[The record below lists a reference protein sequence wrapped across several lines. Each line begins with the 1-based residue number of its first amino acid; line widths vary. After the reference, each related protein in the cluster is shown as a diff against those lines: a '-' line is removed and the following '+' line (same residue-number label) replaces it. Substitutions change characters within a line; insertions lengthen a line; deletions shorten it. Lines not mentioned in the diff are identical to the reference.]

1 MLSIDLPAPVGWNS
15 EKATGRDNIAGPFRG
30 ECMNFRA
37 QVAAIGAAL
46 LLGWTAAS
54 GALAADRPTAGD
66 ILRSWYYLMN
76 ELVRHTATYSPPV
89 ASRNFGYIGVTVF
102 EAAVGGSDKLV
113 SLAGQLQGLDSV
125 PARQP
130 TLDYDETIVINA
142 ALSDAIVYYFGNTGP
157 TGQRSIKAA
166 QTKWRE
172 LVIAGVPQD
181 IVARSEAFGQ
191 EMAGTIHQWSLG
203 DGGAEIINMG
213 FPLEWELPKGEDK
226 WVPTSL
232 VRQQQLPLLPEWG
245 NKRTFAVPNGATCA
259 TPGNPPYSTDPESQ
273 FYKEA
278 LEVYDT
284 VKNATPEQIAI
295 ARFWSDDPMLSM
307 TPPGHWVSIALQVAE
322 HEDLPLDENV
332 DLLAR
337 MGIAMADAFVGC
349 WADKYDYN
357 LLRPITYIKRVI
369 DPKWEPILNT
379 PPFPEYPSGHSTVS
393 GAMEAVMTAFFGDN
407 YTFEDRTGSPDGRNP
422 RTFAS
427 FRAAAEEAGI
437 SRLYGGIHFHSAIVD
452 GLEQGRCIAAYT
464 NALKTRK

>member
-1 MLSIDLPAPVGWNS
+1 MSI
-15 EKATGRDNIAGPFRG
+15 RRQIA
-30 ECMNFRA
+30 
-37 QVAAIGAAL
+37 AAGMAL
-46 LLGWTAAS
+46 LFGWTAFS
-54 GALAADRPTAGD
+54 GALAAERPSAGE
-66 ILRSWYYLMN
+66 ILRDWYFLMN

-113 SLAGQLQGLDSV
+113 SLVGQLQGFDSV
-125 PARQP
+125 PAR
-130 TLDYDETIVINA
+130 TAGAEYDETIIINA
-142 ALSDAIVYYFGNTGP
+142 ALSDAIIHYFGNTGP

-166 QTKWRE
+166 QTKWRALAVE
-172 LVIAGVPQD
+172 GVPAD
-181 IVARSEAFGQ
+181 VVERSEAFGKA
-191 EMAGTIHQWSLG
+191 MAGAVLDWSLG

-213 FPLEWELPKGEDK
+213 FPLEWELPKGEGK

-232 VRQQQLPLLPEWG
+232 VQQQQLPLLPEWG
-245 NKRTFAVPNGATCA
+245 NKRTFAVPTGATCV
-259 TPGNPPYSTDPESQ
+259 TPGNPAYSVDPESA

-278 LEVYDT
+278 LEVYET
-284 VKNATPEQIAI
+284 VKAATPEQIAI

-322 HEDLPLDENV
+322 HENLPLDENV

-349 WADKYDYN
+349 WHEKFEYN
-357 LLRPITYIKRVI
+357 LLRPITYIKKNI
-369 DPKWEPILNT
+369 DPKWEPVLNT

-393 GAMEAVMTAFFGDN
+393 GAMDAVMTDFFGDN
-407 YTFEDRTGSPDGRNP
+407 YEFEDFTGSPDGRKP
-422 RTFAS
+422 RIFAS
-427 FRAAAEEAGI
+427 FNAAAEEAGI
-437 SRLYGGIHFHSAIVD
+437 SRLYGGIHFKAAIVD